1 MLKQKFIS
9 ILCAMAI
16 VFSAIPG
23 GIFVF
28 ANDDKIDLGDK
39 VQSGSAGWNG
49 QNNYPTRSTAIPKH
63 ISTDS

>member
-1 MLKQKFIS
+1 
-9 ILCAMAI
+9 MAI

-49 QNNYPTRSTAIPKH
+49 QNNYPNAFDGNT
-63 ISTDS
+63 